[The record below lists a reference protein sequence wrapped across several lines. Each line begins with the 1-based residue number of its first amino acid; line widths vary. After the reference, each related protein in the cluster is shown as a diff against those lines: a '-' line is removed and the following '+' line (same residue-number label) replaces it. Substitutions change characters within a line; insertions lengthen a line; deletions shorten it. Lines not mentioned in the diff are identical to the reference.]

1 MLFHGC
7 GGESVSL
14 YAGLESTLI
23 PPRPPEEGE
32 GEATPPLGGVGE
44 ALTNWGVMETPG
56 LGYLECKGEQAAL
69 LDTLQ
74 GLVARHRPE
83 P

>member
-1 MLFHGC
+1 MYWGACPTRIL
-7 GGESVSL
+7 
-14 YAGLESTLI
+14 
-23 PPRPPEEGE
+23 PRNVPRD
-32 GEATPPLGGVGE
+32 LQQGVGE

-74 GLVARHRPE
+74 GLVARHRLE